1 MASNSRQGTGLTG
14 RPKGSPP
21 PRRMTIPFAQQKP
34 KLPPPENPA
43 LKQAV
48 YPIYLLQWENLKAF
62 LEKRFPGYTFQE
74 RRVNEDHYIFEI
86 PEDLTQEDKKAISDA
101 RDKDPRMLRQPSQS
115 PE

>member
-1 MASNSRQGTGLTG
+1 MASYSRQGTGLTG

-21 PRRMTIPFAQQKP
+21 PRRMTIPFAQKA
-34 KLPPPENPA
+34 KLSPPENPA

-48 YPIYLLQWENLKAF
+48 YPVYELKWEKLKAF

-74 RRVNEDHYIFEI
+74 RRVNNDRYLFEI
-86 PEDLTQEDKKAISDA
+86 PEDLTKDDEDAIA
-101 RDKDPRMLRQPSQS
+101 KERDKDPKMQARRAQS

>member
-1 MASNSRQGTGLTG
+1 MASYSRQGTGLTG

-21 PRRMTIPFAQQKP
+21 PRRMTIPFAQKA
-34 KLPPPENPA
+34 KLSPPDNPA

-48 YPIYLLQWENLKAF
+48 YPVYLLKWEKLKAF

-74 RRVNEDHYIFEI
+74 RRED
-86 PEDLTQEDKKAISDA
+86 EDAIA
-101 RDKDPRMLRQPSQS
+101 KERDKDPKMQARRAQS